1 MTPPPPI
8 STPTDPLFPY
18 PTLFRPPAEPAFAGL
33 GLVIAHQ
40 RDHAPRIV
48 VVGEFDRRAEPD
60 AALVGLPGGVDDAR
74 RLHASGEEAQAPI
87 DLAQPLAA
95 IDIVAILAAV
105 AIARGPADHLHQ
117 LRPLAAQ
124 QRVIFGAQRGVAGGA
139 DDVRLVPRH
148 AALTPACACR
158 GRSSAAP
165 APAPC
170 RRDRKSTRLN
180 SSH

>member
-1 MTPPPPI
+1 MIRLPPR
-8 STPTDPLFPY
+8 STRPDTLFPY
-18 PTLFRPPAEPAFAGL
+18 TTLFRS
-33 GLVIAHQ
+33 
-40 RDHAPRIV
+40 

-74 RLHASGEEAQAPI
+74 RLHASGEEAQAPV

-124 QRVIFGAQRGVAGGA
+124 QRVIFGAQRGVAEI
-139 DDVRLVPRH
+139 
-148 AALTPACACR
+148 
-158 GRSSAAP
+158 GRA
-165 APAPC
+165 
-170 RRDRKSTRLN
+170 
-180 SSH
+180 HV